1 MLCFTDPLDR
11 PTRVVIAGV
20 SGVGKSTLARRISD
34 ALYLPYTE
42 IDGLYHGAGWVPR
55 PEFLV
60 DVELFTREPAWIT
73 EWQYRDARPLLSAR
87 ADTLV
92 WLDLPS
98 PVAVT
103 RVVRRTIS
111 RSRKRL
117 ELWNGNTEPGIW
129 HALMNREG
137 SSAGHSHTSGRIA
150 ARCRSPL
157 GSIRTCR
164 SCVCA
169 ASARSRHGSP
179 GPSRCPESA
188 QGAGQDADQAEGA
201 SIAPP
206 KRRVRWA

>member
-1 MLCFTDPLDR
+1 MLCSRDPLDR

-34 ALYLPYTE
+34 ALSLPYTE

-111 RSRKRL
+111 RSRTRL
-117 ELWNGNTEPGIW
+117 ELWNGNTEPGMW
-129 HALMNREG
+129 HALVNREG
-137 SSAGHSHTSGRIA
+137 IIRWALAHQRTYRRTVPIA
-150 ARCRSPL
+150 AREHPHLQVVRLRSQREVEAWLAGPL
-157 GSIRTCR
+157 AVS
-164 SCVCA
+164 
-169 ASARSRHGSP
+169 
-179 GPSRCPESA
+179 
-188 QGAGQDADQAEGA
+188 
-201 SIAPP
+201 
-206 KRRVRWA
+206 

>member
-1 MLCFTDPLDR
+1 MLCSRDPLDR

-34 ALYLPYTE
+34 ALSLPYTE

-60 DVELFTREPAWIT
+60 DVELFTREPSWVT
-73 EWQYRDARPLLSAR
+73 EWQYRDARPLLTAR

-111 RSRKRL
+111 RSRTRL
-117 ELWNGNTEPGIW
+117 ELWNGNTEPGMW
-129 HALMNREG
+129 HALVNREG
-137 SSAGHSHTSGRIA
+137 IIRWALAHQRKYRRTVPIA
-150 ARCRSPL
+150 AREHPHLQVVRLRSQREVEAWL
-157 GSIRTCR
+157 
-164 SCVCA
+164 A
-169 ASARSRHGSP
+169 
-179 GPSRCPESA
+179 
-188 QGAGQDADQAEGA
+188 GALAV
-201 SIAPP
+201 S
-206 KRRVRWA
+206 